1 MDLKQLRRQIKE
13 SLDRDKVRAMLE
25 HLGYTVNRNYMFRL
39 RPDDSTPS
47 ASIRRDGYIKD
58 FGDGWGGDIVA
69 FLHER
74 RNIELKEATIWVA
87 RCLGIDH
94 E

>member
-1 MDLKQLRRQIKE
+1 MDLKELRRQIKL
-13 SLDRDKVRAMLE
+13 SLDREKVKAMLE
-25 HLGYTVNRNYMFRL
+25 VLGYEVDRDYKFAIREEN
-39 RPDDSTPS
+39 TPS